1 MMMMMMMMMMT
12 NMILYSTKHDTKFQY
27 QTLKFIRSTEPLA
40 EVFEVTYTKITKKH
54 FSKQCFFAIFVYV
67 TSTTSA
73 NNFIQNL

>member
-1 MMMMMMMMMMT
+1 MMMMMMMMT

-54 FSKQCFFAIFVYV
+54 FSKQCFFAITYNKFF
-67 TSTTSA
+67 T
-73 NNFIQNL
+73 QKEQK